1 MWHHFSVFDTL
12 SILDPL
18 FAYKHNTR
26 DRWEQLVLRCLPSPL
41 LFVIAACVCVCCVC
55 VCYVCFRLLFIL
67 FHLSLVRSFLF
78 SFALLQLRLFLHLVD
93 MF

>member
-12 SILDPL
+12 SILDPP

-26 DRWEQLVLRCLPSPL
+26 DRWEQLVSAALSA
-41 LFVIAACVCVCCVC
+41 IASAICYCCVC
-55 VCYVCFRLLFIL
+55 VCMLCVCVLRVFSVVI
-67 FHLSLVRSFLF
+67 HSVSLIVRSFLF

-93 MF
+93 MI

>member
-12 SILDPL
+12 SILDPP

-26 DRWEQLVLRCLPSPL
+26 DRWEQLVSAALSA
-41 LFVIAACVCVCCVC
+41 IASAICYCCVCVCVYVVC

-67 FHLSLVRSFLF
+67 FHLL
-78 SFALLQLRLFLHLVD
+78 FALSYFRLLSYSFGC
-93 MF
+93 FST